1 MKKQRKFDKF
11 APIEYHQEDGS
22 GLACHPKKDVETL
35 DLWLIA
41 LGLSMDA
48 FAVSLCA
55 GLGLKKL
62 RLRQMLTVSLMFGG
76 FQALMPLIG
85 WMLGKQFEQFVT
97 PVDHWIAFLLLSYLG
112 GKMIADSFSQKE
124 EQTMP
129 VSIRDGKL
137 WIMAVATSIDALAV
151 GITFA
156 FLKMNVISAVT
167 LIGLVT
173 FVLCFVGVWIGHRF
187 GTYLEQKAGWVGG
200 VVLIG
205 MGIKILLEHLG
216 FFS

>member
-1 MKKQRKFDKF
+1 
-11 APIEYHQEDGS
+11 
-22 GLACHPKKDVETL
+22 
-35 DLWLIA
+35 
-41 LGLSMDA
+41 
-48 FAVSLCA
+48 
-55 GLGLKKL
+55 
-62 RLRQMLTVSLMFGG
+62 
-76 FQALMPLIG
+76 
-85 WMLGKQFEQFVT
+85 
-97 PVDHWIAFLLLSYLG
+97 
-112 GKMIADSFSQKE
+112 
-124 EQTMP
+124 MP
-129 VSIRDGKL
+129 VSIKDGKL